1 MRHVL
6 ANLRVRFAVIGASIT
21 MLAALVGWWIAS
33 RVTRPVTRLTAATEA
48 IAESGRLDVDVPA
61 GGSDET
67 GRLAH
72 SFAMMLDALRRSRE
86 QQQRLA
92 QDAGHEL
99 RTPLTSLRTNV
110 EVLRRHPELEPATR
124 DRVLGDIHSEL
135 RELTVVTNELVALAT
150 EEADDEPTQAID
162 VDALA
167 RRAAARTERR
177 RRRTVVVDAEPWS
190 VSGQPRQLLRVLDN
204 LLDNA
209 AKFDPSTAP
218 IEVVVRPGTITVRDH
233 GAGIDPTDQLRV
245 FDRFYRAPSAR
256 AQPGSGLG
264 LAIASDVVHRHGGT
278 IRRHQPPG
286 RRGAHHRSRC
296 RRWTRVSPARPP
308 HRRSRRPTG
317 RRRCLTRRLPEPDRS
332 LTRRPNT
339 LSCGPPTDL
348 PNPADLRPPRCRPR
362 APRPAH
368 GLDRRRRH
376 RRCRHLLGGRGDV
389 RSCEDG
395 AIHDDRGHP
404 VDRRRHDAGVPAT
417 VPPTVPD
424 TSSAPNCERSVVR
437 RSGRHGA
444 AHAGAPGAGATT
456 GDQRPAAPPER
467 RGHDRRVMRPP
478 VAALARSSF
487 PALGTTCGRRHGGAR
502 PRRRDRGG
510 RG

>member
-1 MRHVL
+1 MTLRVRLALALSLLTAIAVTAMALVGYRSTATRLYQEIDRSLNSSSTRFVDDRYASQVCGRLKANAPDDGNGGPVADLPGTAVQCLDGSGVRYAASSSEPLRIDPNDVLLAGRGTGSSIRTVADDRILTVGVRGGGAVQLSRELDEVRHVL

-124 DRVLGDIHSEL
+124 DRVLGDIDSEL

-150 EEADDEPTQAID
+150 EEADDEPTQAVD

-167 RRAAARTERR
+167 RRAAARTQRR

-233 GAGIDPTDQLRV
+233 GAGIDPTDQPRV

-264 LAIASDVVHRHGGT
+264 LAIAGDVVRRHGGT
-278 IRRHQPPG
+278 IS
-286 RRGAHHRSRC
+286 ATNHRD
-296 RRWTRVSPARPP
+296 
-308 HRRSRRPTG
+308 G
-317 RRRCLTRRLPEPDRS
+317 
-332 LTRRPNT
+332 
-339 LSCGPPTDL
+339 
-348 PNPADLRPPRCRPR
+348 
-362 APRPAH
+362 
-368 GLDRRRRH
+368 
-376 RRCRHLLGGRGDV
+376 
-389 RSCEDG
+389 G
-395 AIHDDRGHP
+395 AIITISLPIPDPGT
-404 VDRRRHDAGVPAT
+404 AGSTTAT
-417 VPPTVPD
+417 AVTEAGGTAGSTTATAV
-424 TSSAPNCERSVVR
+424 TEA
-437 RSGRHGA
+437 GGA
-444 AHAGAPGAGATT
+444 APMSHQTLT
-456 GDQRPAAPPER
+456 
-467 RGHDRRVMRPP
+467 
-478 VAALARSSF
+478 
-487 PALGTTCGRRHGGAR
+487 
-502 PRRRDRGG
+502 
-510 RG
+510 